1 MIASTICHSW
11 FHCVARALAIAALG
25 CVLLSGRVSAATLP
39 GLYQATVP
47 SPGGDEAARN
57 AAFQQ
62 AMRIVVVR
70 VTGRRDAANAAGL
83 AALIDQAGRYVQVL
97 KPVARG
103 QLEVGFDGGAIENAI
118 AAAGMPYWGA
128 ERPTLLVWLAVDR
141 GNGQRG
147 IVTAATQSDERRA
160 VEQVAEQRGVPI
172 AWPSLA
178 ASDNP
183 LRRFEQVMSGS
194 TGGLIAEATRLGYD
208 GVLIGRS
215 LAKPGA
221 PPAVNWSF
229 QAAGASDQASG
240 GLADGPNLAADRLAA
255 VFASVSAAQRSDL
268 RVVVSGVT
276 SLDAYAAALKALG
289 AADIVR
295 SVDVVEVDGD
305 RLTCRVAVRGDA
317 PAYRRAL
324 APRRDLVPVAGAEG
338 GLDFQYRP

>member
-1 MIASTICHSW
+1 MPSFILHPR
-11 FHCVARALAIAALG
+11 FRLLARGLAALTLG
-25 CVLLSGRVSAATLP
+25 WALLAGGATAATLP
-39 GLYQATVP
+39 GLYHATVP
-47 SPGGDEAARN
+47 SPGADDAARN

-70 VTGRRDAANAAGL
+70 VTGQRDAAQAPGL

-147 IVTAATQSDERRA
+147 IVTAATQSDERRV
-160 VEQVAEQRGVPI
+160 VEQAAGQRGLPI

-178 ASDNP
+178 ANDDP
-183 LRRFEQVMSGS
+183 MRRFAQVMSGS
-194 TGGLIAEATRLGYD
+194 TGGLVAEATRLGYD
-208 GVLIGRS
+208 GILIGRS
-215 LAKPGA
+215 AAKPGA
-221 PPAVNWSF
+221 TPTFIWSF
-229 QAAGASDQASG
+229 QAAGASGQASG
-240 GLADGPNLAADRLAA
+240 GLAEGPNLAADRLAA
-255 VFASVSAAQRSDL
+255 VYASVSAAQRSDL
-268 RVVVSGVT
+268 RVTVSGIT
-276 SLDAYAAALKALG
+276 SLDAYAAALKSLG
-289 AADIVR
+289 AADVVR
-295 SVDVVEVDGD
+295 SIDVVEVDGD

-317 PAYRRAL
+317 TAYRRAL
-324 APRRDLVPVAGAEG
+324 SPRRDLVPVAGAEG